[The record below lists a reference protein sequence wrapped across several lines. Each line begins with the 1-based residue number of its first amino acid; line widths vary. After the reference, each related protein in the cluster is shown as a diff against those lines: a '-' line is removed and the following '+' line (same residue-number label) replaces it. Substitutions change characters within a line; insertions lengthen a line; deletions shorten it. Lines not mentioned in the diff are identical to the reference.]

1 MSISSG
7 RSFPLRMAYH
17 LYNICERKRLAS
29 EALACNSLLV
39 AWTEVSKLARSAP
52 ETPEKQGEI
61 FR

>member
-1 MSISSG
+1 
-7 RSFPLRMAYH
+7 MAYH
-17 LYNICERKRLAS
+17 LYNICERKRWAS